1 MTNSRTKKRLGLA
14 VLCAVTTVMTS
25 GCSWLNTGEEEFS
38 CSGMPGS
45 IYCHSA
51 RDVYAATND
60 GTVDVY
66 KRQP

>member
-14 VLCAVTTVMTS
+14 VLCALTAVMTS

-45 IYCHSA
+45 IYC
-51 RDVYAATND
+51 
-60 GTVDVY
+60 
-66 KRQP
+66 